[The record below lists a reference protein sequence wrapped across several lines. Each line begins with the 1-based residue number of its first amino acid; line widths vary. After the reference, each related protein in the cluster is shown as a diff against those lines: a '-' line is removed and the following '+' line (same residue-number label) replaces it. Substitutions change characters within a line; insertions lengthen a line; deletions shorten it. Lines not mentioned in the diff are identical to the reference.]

1 MVIGEYNK
9 KQNEKMEKLKTAKLQ
24 NNVNVQKQPPKLA
37 EQLVVLI
44 FVCVSLFYNLFKE
57 KAL

>member
-24 NNVNVQKQPPKLA
+24 NNVNVQKQPPILA
-37 EQLVVLI
+37 EQLVVVI
-44 FVCVSLFYNLFKE
+44 FVCFTILQSV
-57 KAL
+57 